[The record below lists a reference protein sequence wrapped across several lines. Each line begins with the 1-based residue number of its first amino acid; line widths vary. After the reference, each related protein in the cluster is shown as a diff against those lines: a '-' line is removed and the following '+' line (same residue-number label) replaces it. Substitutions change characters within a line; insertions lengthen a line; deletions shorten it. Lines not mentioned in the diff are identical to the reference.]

1 MTCCDERNVLRRA
14 GHLSKLAWELPL
26 TADWYLHLYADPCYL
41 SRPAAP
47 SGYAFQPGPL
57 ACGLCRPVRR
67 TGDYSVGGP
76 GDAEE
81 GR

>member
-41 SRPAAP
+41 SRPAA
-47 SGYAFQPGPL
+47 
-57 ACGLCRPVRR
+57 RPDTPFSQARWHAGSAGR
-67 TGDYSVGGP
+67 FGGP
-76 GDAEE
+76 VITA
-81 GR
+81 